1 MVEKRTNLT
10 APMIYNGINFK
21 SKTFKYGSIFLLVL
35 TATFFFASA
44 RNGGWW
50 TDFFADVT
58 DNSDISGQAIEALK
72 KEKVQHIKTPDS
84 LRAIY
89 MTSWVAG
96 TPKWRSELMEFVK
109 KSELNSIVID
119 VKDYSGTV
127 AFDTKSEIVDKVGS
141 EEIRVTDLKE
151 FIKTLH
157 QNNIYTISRIT
168 VFQDPIY
175 AKYNPSVAVQT
186 KNGIN
191 WKDKKGLMY
200 VDPSA
205 EEFWNYIAEIAKESE
220 KIGFDELNFDYIR
233 FPSDGNMKDIVF
245 PLSSRATT
253 TSINLSSTK
262 EILLENFFKY
272 LQKEL
277 KTIGVPISADVFG
290 MVMTNYDGLNIG
302 QVLERIYPY
311 FDYISPMV
319 YPSHYPAT
327 FQGFKNPAA
336 YPYEVVKYSMERGVA
351 RMVAASSS
359 PQKLRPWLQDF
370 DLGATYDA
378 AKIRAQIQAV
388 YDAGLTS
395 WMMWDPSNEY
405 TRGGYLDF

>member
-1 MVEKRTNLT
+1 MRTGKMKPNLKIH
-10 APMIYNGINFK
+10 MISSSVNFK
-21 SKTFKYGSIFLLVL
+21 SKTLRYGFIFLFILGVI
-35 TATFFFASA
+35 FFIP
-44 RNGGWW
+44 R
-50 TDFFADVT
+50 FFADISDV
-58 DNSDISGQAIEALK
+58 SDISGQAIKALE
-72 KEKVQHIKTPDS
+72 EKVKHVKTPES
-84 LRAIY
+84 VKAIY

-96 TPKWRSELMEFVK
+96 TPKWRTELKEFIKNSEI
-109 KSELNSIVID
+109 NSIVID
-119 VKDYSGTV
+119 IKDYSGIV

-151 FIKTLH
+151 FIETLH
-157 QNNIYTISRIT
+157 QNNIYTIARIT

-175 AKYNPSVAVQT
+175 AKYNSSIAVHT
-186 KNGIN
+186 KSGAN
-191 WKDKKGLMY
+191 WKDRKGLMY
-200 VDPSA
+200 IDPSA
-205 EEFWNYIAEIAKESE
+205 EEFWNYIVEIAKESE

-245 PLSSRATT
+245 PVSSVVATA
-253 TSINLSSTK
+253 SIDLPETK

-277 KTIGVPISADVFG
+277 KSTGIPISADVFG

-311 FDYISPMV
+311 FDFIAPMV

-327 FQGFKNPAA
+327 FQGFQNPAVH
-336 YPYEVVKYSMERGVA
+336 PYEVVKYSMQRGVE
-351 RMVAASSS
+351 RMIAASSS
-359 PQKLRPWLQDF
+359 PLKLRPWLQDF

-378 AKIRAQIQAV
+378 SKIRAQIQAT

-395 WMMWDPSNEY
+395 WMMWDPSNKY
-405 TRGGYLDF
+405 TRDGYLDF

>member
-1 MVEKRTNLT
+1 MNRF
-10 APMIYNGINFK
+10 Y
-21 SKTFKYGSIFLLVL
+21 KYGVLIAVGLSAIFLIRQL
-35 TATFFFASA
+35 AD
-44 RNGGWW
+44 N
-50 TDFFADVT
+50 FFADT
-58 DNSDISGQAIEALK
+58 ADRSSISGQAIEAIQE
-72 KEKVQHIKTPDS
+72 EKVEHVKKPDDVK
-84 LRAIY
+84 AIS

-96 TPKWRSELMEFVK
+96 TLKWRAELADFIK
-109 KSELNSIVID
+109 KSEINSIVID
-119 VKDYSGTV
+119 IKDYTGTV
-127 AFDTKSEIVDKVGS
+127 AFDTGNTLIKSVGS
-141 EEIRVTDLKE
+141 EEIRVKDLKE
-151 FIKTLH
+151 FIKILH
-157 QNNIYTISRIT
+157 DDGIYTIARIT
-168 VFQDPIY
+168 VFQDPFY
-175 AKYNPSVAVQT
+175 AKYNPKIAVQT
-186 KNGIN
+186 KAGLT
-191 WKDKKGLMY
+191 WKDRKGLSFI
-200 VDPSA
+200 DPSA
-205 EEFWNYIAEIAKESE
+205 EEFWNYIVAIGKSAE

-233 FPSDGNMKDIVF
+233 YPSDGNMKDIAF
-245 PLSSRATT
+245 PISSVATT
-253 TSINLSSTK
+253 TSIDLPVTK
-262 EILLENFFKY
+262 EFLLENFFKY
-272 LQKEL
+272 LHKEL
-277 KTIGVPISADVFG
+277 KGVGVPISADVFG

-405 TRGGYLDF
+405 TRGGYELDK